1 MDWFNVISLAL
12 SAIGCITGCTALFQT
27 HNANKIAEKSLGVN
41 EEANVLSSESN
52 GLSSDANQIG
62 EDANLIGK
70 DGVRVAA
77 DQLGYEWAAQFDAE
91 TGAMTVINDCGFN
104 ASDVRVV
111 VRLEDETIGNVHADD
126 VPGFEQV
133 ELELPLVCEKLREEA
148 SQRCEYFIGPVFVLL
163 DIHIAWVTMLGTHR
177 SIRSQHGFG
186 YAERKEILS

>member
-62 EDANLIGK
+62 EDANLIAGR
-70 DGVRVAA
+70 GVEVTS
-77 DQLGYEWAAQFDAE
+77 DQLMYEWAAQFDAK
-91 TGAMTVINDCGFN
+91 TGVMTVINDCGFN
-104 ASDVRVV
+104 ASDVRVI

-133 ELELPLVCEKLREEA
+133 
-148 SQRCEYFIGPVFVLL
+148 
-163 DIHIAWVTMLGTHR
+163 
-177 SIRSQHGFG
+177 
-186 YAERKEILS
+186 

>member
-62 EDANLIGK
+62 EDANLIAGR
-70 DGVRVAA
+70 GVEVTS
-77 DQLGYEWAAQFDAE
+77 DQLMYEWAAQFDAK
-91 TGAMTVINDCGFN
+91 TGVMTVINDCGFN
-104 ASDVRVV
+104 ASDVRVI

-148 SQRCEYFIGPVFVLL
+148 SQRSEFVIVPVFVRL
-163 DIHIAWVTMLGTHR
+163 DVHVSWITELGTHL
-177 SIRSQHGFG
+177 SIHSQQGFV
-186 YAERKEILS
+186 YAKRKKILS

>member
-52 GLSSDANQIG
+52 GLSADANQIG
-62 EDANLIGK
+62 EDANLIAGR
-70 DGVRVAA
+70 GVEVTS
-77 DQLGYEWAAQFDAE
+77 DQLMYEWAAQFDAK
-91 TGAMTVINDCGFN
+91 TGVMTVINDCGFN
-104 ASDVRVV
+104 ASDVRVI

-148 SQRCEYFIGPVFVLL
+148 SQRSEFVIGPVFVRL
-163 DIHIAWVTMLGTHR
+163 DVHVSWITELGTHR
-177 SIRSQHGFG
+177 SIHSQQGFG
-186 YAERKEILS
+186 YAKRKKILS